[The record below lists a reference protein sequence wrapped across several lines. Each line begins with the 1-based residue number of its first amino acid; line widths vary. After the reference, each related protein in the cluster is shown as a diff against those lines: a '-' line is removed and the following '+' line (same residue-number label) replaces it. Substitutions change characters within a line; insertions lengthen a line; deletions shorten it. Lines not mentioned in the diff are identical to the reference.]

1 MWLILPAL
9 PGWDLS
15 GFQQPQVE
23 NGYDLGQCRSR
34 GGGREGMETKRTKDG
49 DGRGTGPRLLAPRGP
64 KLQVGHR
71 WGLKRLPGDCQ
82 REPPVERTSI
92 LCHSSV

>member
-1 MWLILPAL
+1 M
-9 PGWDLS
+9 
-15 GFQQPQVE
+15 QVQRWGE
-23 NGYDLGQCRSR
+23 EVEA
-34 GGGREGMETKRTKDG
+34 GGGNGDQENKEDG

-71 WGLKRLPGDCQ
+71 WGLKRPPGDCQ

-92 LCHSSV
+92 LCHSAV